1 MSASTFPTSVDSS
14 FAAGS
19 TSSDGSGL
27 TRELALHFVRTDA
40 GDAELR
46 QPGLTLATPARQLL
60 FSIEHTLAIDLCI
73 SVAEGSS
80 LADAMLL
87 LRWGLI
93 RLDSLRAT
101 GADRASAR
109 QLHAV
114 VGAVLVLPA
123 SELYRLLTQQAKLR
137 LGLLHGFR
145 MILALERCVS
155 HEDQRALA
163 VRFVEDVWR
172 SRGETGIRPLNA
184 ALRC

>member
-1 MSASTFPTSVDSS
+1 M
-14 FAAGS
+14 
-19 TSSDGSGL
+19 
-27 TRELALHFVRTDA
+27 TRDLAVHFVRTEA

-46 QPGLTLATPARQLL
+46 HPGLTRLTLATPARQLL

-73 SVAEGSS
+73 SVADGSS

-87 LRWGLI
+87 LRLGLI
-93 RLDSLRAT
+93 RVDSLRAT

-114 VGAVLVLPA
+114 IGAVLVLPA
-123 SELYRLLTQQAKLR
+123 GELYALLTQQAKLR

-155 HEDQRALA
+155 HDEQRALA

-172 SRGETGIRPLNA
+172 SHGETGIRPLSA